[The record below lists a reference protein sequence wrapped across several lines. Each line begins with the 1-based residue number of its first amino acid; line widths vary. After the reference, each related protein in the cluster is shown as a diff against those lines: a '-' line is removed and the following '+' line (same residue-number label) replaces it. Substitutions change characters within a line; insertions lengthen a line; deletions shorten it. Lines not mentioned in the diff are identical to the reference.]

1 MTGAAPQLHHL
12 APKRRSVVDSKH
24 KQSGVNGLHIFRL
37 AEDLHLWANPTLEEA
52 ASFYC
57 PQPSTKNKQLN
68 KHQGSSMAFK
78 EILGKKTTCP
88 TPHVGVV
95 LVTVIATVVTNS

>member
-1 MTGAAPQLHHL
+1 MTGAALQLHHL

-37 AEDLHLWANPTLEEA
+37 AEDLHLWANPTPEEA

-78 EILGKKTTCP
+78 EILAKHPTCP

-95 LVTVIATVVTNS
+95 LVTVIATISYQ